1 MIETY
6 KDLIVYQK
14 AYASSLRVHKISIKF
29 PSFEKVELG
38 GQIRRATKSIAL
50 NIAEGFGRQ
59 SSLEDFRNFLKIA
72 LGSCQEVKVLLDYS
86 KDLEYISREE
96 YNELMN
102 DYEEISKMLVKMIKD
117 WKK

>member
-6 KDLIVYQK
+6 KDLKVYQK
-14 AYASSLRVHKISIKF
+14 AYETSLRIHRITYKF
-29 PSFEKVELG
+29 PSFERVELG

-50 NIAEGFGRQ
+50 NVAEGFGRQ
-59 SSLEDFRNFLKIA
+59 SSLEDFKSFLKIA

-86 KDLEYISREE
+86 KDLKYITDEE
-96 YNELMN
+96 HNELMK
-102 DYEEISKMLVKMIKD
+102 DYEEVSKMLVKMIKE